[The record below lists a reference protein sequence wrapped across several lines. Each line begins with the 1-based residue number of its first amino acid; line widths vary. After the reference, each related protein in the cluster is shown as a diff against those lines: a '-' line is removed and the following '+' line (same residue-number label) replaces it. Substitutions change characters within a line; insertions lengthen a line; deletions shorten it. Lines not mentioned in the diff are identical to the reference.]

1 MVSSRLLAA
10 GFGLLLA
17 GFLLPFLMVL
27 RLLEPG
33 LALSFLAYSS
43 MLLGLILTLCGAFL
57 YAREGDDDR

>member
-1 MVSSRLLAA
+1 MVRSRLLAA

-33 LALSFLAYSS
+33 LALSFVAYSS
-43 MLLGLILTLCGAFL
+43 MLLGLILTLAGAIL
-57 YAREGDDDR
+57 YPRSNREER

>member
-1 MVSSRLLAA
+1 MVRSRLLAA

-33 LALSFLAYSS
+33 LALSFVAYSS
-43 MLLGLILTLCGAFL
+43 MLLGLILTLAGAFL
-57 YAREGDDDR
+57 YPRSTREER